1 MNNNLILNPD
11 GTVRLC
17 ARKTCCPT
25 MKSMNDGTVKITD
38 DNGNSIIIDR
48 SQARLIN
55 DGLNLL
61 DGDSTELL
69 CE

>member
-1 MNNNLILNPD
+1 MTPLKLNSN
-11 GTVRLC
+11 GSVTLC

-25 MKSMNDGTVKITD
+25 MQDLGDGTVKITD
-38 DNGNSIIIDR
+38 DNGNSIIIDK

-55 DGLNLL
+55 DGLNLMEQK
-61 DGDSTELL
+61 SQQLL